1 VTGAGDDDPQQRLE
15 RALARFVE
23 AYRAQPDL
31 VAEQRG
37 WNPVIGLS
45 ASDVPARVMVAV
57 DEGRIAPVWDETVA
71 PTLEV
76 SGVLETL
83 CDVLSLRKDPNEP
96 YLFGELTVAGAEA
109 DFVRLDYIASRLCP
123 R

>member
-1 VTGAGDDDPQQRLE
+1 MNGAGDDDFQRRLE
-15 RALARFVE
+15 RALAHFVE
-23 AYRAQPDL
+23 AYRARPEL

-37 WNPVIGLS
+37 WNPIIALS
-45 ASDVPARVMVAV
+45 ASDAPARVVVAV
-57 DEGRIAPVWDETVA
+57 DDGRIAPLWDETIA

-76 SGVLETL
+76 RGGLETL

>member
-1 VTGAGDDDPQQRLE
+1 MNGVGDDDPQRRLE
-15 RALARFVE
+15 RALSRFVE
-23 AYRAQPDL
+23 AYRARPDL

-37 WNPVIGLS
+37 WAPVIELS
-45 ASDVPARVMVAV
+45 ASDAPARVMVAV
-57 DEGRIAPVWDETVA
+57 DEGRIAAVWDETIA

-76 SGVLETL
+76 RGVLETL
-83 CDVLSLRKDPNEP
+83 CEVLNLRKDPNEP

-109 DFVRLDYIASRLCP
+109 DFMRLDYIASRLCP

>member
-1 VTGAGDDDPQQRLE
+1 MNGVGDDDPQRRLE
-15 RALARFVE
+15 RALARFIE
-23 AYRAQPDL
+23 AYQARPDL

-45 ASDVPARVMVAV
+45 ASDASAWVMVAV
-57 DEGRIAPVWDETVA
+57 DEVRG
-71 PTLEV
+71 
-76 SGVLETL
+76 GLETL

>member
-1 VTGAGDDDPQQRLE
+1 MNGVGDDDPQRRLE
-15 RALARFVE
+15 RALARFIE
-23 AYRAQPDL
+23 AYQARPDL

-45 ASDVPARVMVAV
+45 ASDASAWVMVAV
-57 DEGRIAPVWDETVA
+57 DEGRIAPVRDERIA
-71 PTLEV
+71 LTLEV
-76 SGVLETL
+76 RGGLETL

>member
-1 VTGAGDDDPQQRLE
+1 MNRAGDDDPQQRLE
-15 RALARFVE
+15 RALAHFVE
-23 AYRAQPDL
+23 AYRARPDL

-45 ASDVPARVMVAV
+45 ASDASAWVMVAV
-57 DEGRIAPVWDETVA
+57 DDGRIAPVWDETIA

-76 SGVLETL
+76 RGGLETL